1 MKKKPDGIMD
11 LENGKCIPSTGD
23 HILQRRNF
31 VTLVERV
38 VVANIQSLE
47 FLADIVTPHIQH
59 KYSSEMRKKTNAV
72 SKFTT
77 AMGM

>member
-1 MKKKPDGIMD
+1 MKKKQVGLMD

-31 VTLVERV
+31 ITLVERV
-38 VVANIQSLE
+38 IVANIRSLE
-47 FLADIVTPHIQH
+47 FLTDVVTPHIQH
-59 KYSSEMRKKTNAV
+59 KYSSEMRKKTNTV

-77 AMGM
+77 KMDM